1 MTSERKVVVITGAS
15 RGVNTIPGM
24 PCIHHDQYDI
34 DGIRVER
41 FTTAPKDAAQ
51 RPPLICVHG
60 GCHASWSWQ
69 EHAPVY
75 AAAGYEVHALN
86 WRGRGGSAAI
96 NDDSFVNMSIADVVD
111 DIEKVARCFDTPPV
125 LIAHSMGGLAAQ
137 LYASAHEV
145 GALVL
150 LTPVVPSNVGATPH
164 ELPIGDMDAPW
175 GPPPPDVA
183 RQMFFQGLD
192 DMQAAHFYA
201 LLVPESPLRVY
212 EATRW
217 SLAVDATKL
226 TAPILI
232 VSGALDI
239 LTPPE
244 TGAALAALYGATYQL
259 EPAHGHNVLLGEGA
273 RRIAEDVIAW
283 VGAAA
288 LDVHWGRRSRRSPN
302 NGR

>member
-1 MTSERKVVVITGAS
+1 
-15 RGVNTIPGM
+15 M
-24 PCIHHDQYDI
+24 PLS
-34 DGIRVER
+34 
-41 FTTAPKDAAQ
+41 T
-51 RPPLICVHG
+51 
-60 GCHASWSWQ
+60 
-69 EHAPVY
+69 Y

-96 NDDSFVNMSIADVVD
+96 NDDSFVSMSIADVVD

-145 GALVL
+145 SALVL

-164 ELPIGDMDAPW
+164 ELPIGDMDASW

-192 DMQAAHFYA
+192 DTQAAHFYA

-226 TAPILI
+226 TAPVLI
-232 VSGALDI
+232 VSGELDI

-244 TGAALAALYGATYQL
+244 TGAALAALYGATHRL

-288 LDVHWGRRSRRSPN
+288 LDVHWGR
-302 NGR
+302 